1 MQCHTAGSSR
11 LHHSAGAVLG
21 ATDSRKFEGICDDIF
36 RFTPLDNQGLGY
48 TVHGVNEAM
57 PIESLEEGVGFFVAM
72 IQQMC

>member
-1 MQCHTAGSSR
+1 MSYSR
-11 LHHSAGAVLG
+11 FIPVASQPVPVLG

-57 PIESLEEGVGFFVAM
+57 PIESLEEGVRFFVAM

>member
-1 MQCHTAGSSR
+1 MSYSRFIPVASQRRCLFWGQRTAASLRGS
-11 LHHSAGAVLG
+11 A
-21 ATDSRKFEGICDDIF
+21 DDIF

-57 PIESLEEGVGFFVAM
+57 PIESLEEGVRFFVAM